1 MLRILTR
8 DESGHASLLEAA
20 IVLLA
25 VFALALPL
33 YEYGRMT
40 NDSILA
46 ASAAED
52 AAKAAAANP
61 GMTKGDVEN
70 LVRTAYASIA
80 DNATIEFSKSAPKQ
94 ESYAHKFNVEGGG
107 HVSRPSKVTW
117 REVEVRVTVNRKF
130 ATAAGAFIGAASGS
144 SGYEVSSA
152 ATAVLDQT
160 IKSGAW

>member
-8 DESGHASLLEAA
+8 DESGQASLLEAA
-20 IVLLA
+20 VVLLA
-25 VFALALPL
+25 VFAIALPL

-52 AAKAAAANP
+52 AAKAAAADP
-61 GMTKGDVEN
+61 GMTQGEVEE
-70 LVRTAYASIA
+70 LVRAGYAGIA
-80 DNATIEFSKSAPKQ
+80 DAATIRISTSVPKQ
-94 ESYAHKFNVEGGG
+94 ESYAHKFNVEDGG

-117 REVEVRVTVNRKF
+117 REVEVRVTVNRDF
-130 ATAAGAFIGAASGS
+130 ATAAGSFIGAVSGS

-152 ATAVLDQT
+152 ATAVIDET